1 METNNSENKGYY
13 SGPAGKVP
21 QGNDG
26 NNNNSRVLGIVVIVI
41 GMLMLVRATN
51 IIDYPILEKIISF
64 PVILIILS
72 LGLGYKK
79 KFDVGPWV
87 FLLGAGVYFLLRK
100 FDYNAGRYAF
110 PIVLITIGLF
120 VLTKNRQKSGR
131 LEDRITQPG
140 TDNQDPGT
148 YPEIPYT
155 NPRQDYTGAAYQPG
169 YDPQGEFV
177 KIDSIFS
184 GNERVVLSSNFKGGK
199 VGTIFG
205 GIVLDCKAAQIQQD
219 IVIDIYSVF
228 GSVELIFPANWRVIN
243 ETTTIFG
250 AVEDKRRLVNSTGI
264 ERRVIITGFTLFGGV
279 EIKNL

>member
-1 METNNSENKGYY
+1 METSNSENKGYY
-13 SGPAGKVP
+13 SAPAGKVP
-21 QGNDG
+21 QGTNG
-26 NNNNSRVLGIVVIVI
+26 NNNNNRILGIVVIVI
-41 GMLMLVRATN
+41 GMLMLVRATD
-51 IIDYPILEKIISF
+51 IIDYPILEKLISF
-64 PVILIILS
+64 PVFLILLA
-72 LGLGYKK
+72 LGLGYKN
-79 KFDVGPWV
+79 KFEVGAWV

-110 PIVLITIGLF
+110 PLVLITIGLF
-120 VLTKNRQKSGR
+120 VLAKNRQKSNR
-131 LEDRITQPG
+131 LEDRINPG
-140 TDNQDPGT
+140 GDNPDPVN

-155 NPRQDYTGAAYQPG
+155 NPRQDYAGAAYQPG

-184 GNERVVLSSNFKGGK
+184 GNERVVLSSNFRGGK

-205 GIVLDCKAAQIQQD
+205 GVVLDCKAAQIQQD

>member
-1 METNNSENKGYY
+1 METGNSENKGYY
-13 SGPAGKVP
+13 SDPAKKDP
-21 QGNDG
+21 LIPNG
-26 NNNNSRVLGIVVIVI
+26 NNNNRILGIVVVVI
-41 GMLMLVRATN
+41 GMLMLVRATD
-51 IIDYPILEKIISF
+51 IIHYPLLEKILSF
-64 PVILIILS
+64 PVFLIILA
-72 LGLGYKK
+72 LLIGYKN
-79 KFDVGPWV
+79 KFDVGGWV

-110 PIVLITIGLF
+110 PLVLITVGLF
-120 VLTKNRQKSGR
+120 VLAKNRQKLNR
-131 LEDRITQPG
+131 A
-140 TDNQDPGT
+140 DNRDNNTDPGLPGPHF
-148 YPEIPYT
+148 YPE
-155 NPRQDYTGAAYQPG
+155 NPHNVHNEYTGAAYQPG
-169 YDPQGEFV
+169 YDPQGEYV

-205 GIVLDCKAAQIQQD
+205 GVVLDCKAAQIQQD
-219 IVIDIYSVF
+219 IVIDVYSVF

-250 AVEDKRRLVNSTGI
+250 TVEDKRRLVNSTGI

>member
-1 METNNSENKGYY
+1 METGNSENKGYY
-13 SGPAGKVP
+13 SDPAGKDTRGG
-21 QGNDG
+21 GNG
-26 NNNNSRVLGIVVIVI
+26 NNNSRILGIVVVVI
-41 GMLMLVRATN
+41 GMLMLIRATD
-51 IIDYPILEKIISF
+51 IIHYPILEKLISF
-64 PVILIILS
+64 PVFLIILA
-72 LGLGYKK
+72 LAIGYKN
-79 KFDVGPWV
+79 KFDVGAWV

-110 PIVLITIGLF
+110 PLVLITIGLF
-120 VLTKNRQKSGR
+120 VLAKNRQKPGR
-131 LEDRITQPG
+131 LDYNSGPPPLPG
-140 TDNQDPGT
+140 DPS
-148 YPEIPYT
+148 IPQ
-155 NPRQDYTGAAYQPG
+155 QDYSGGAAYQQQG

-184 GNERVVLSSNFKGGK
+184 GNERSVLSSNFRGGK
-199 VGTIFG
+199 LGTIFG
-205 GIVLDCKAAQIQQD
+205 SVVLDCKAAQIQQD

>member
-1 METNNSENKGYY
+1 METGNSENKGYY
-13 SGPAGKVP
+13 SDPAGKDNP
-21 QGNDG
+21 GSGNG
-26 NNNNSRVLGIVVIVI
+26 NNNSRILGIVVVVI
-41 GMLMLVRATN
+41 GILMLVRATD
-51 IIDYPILEKIISF
+51 IIDYPILEKLISF
-64 PVILIILS
+64 PVFLIILA
-72 LGLGYKK
+72 LAIGYKN
-79 KFDVGPWV
+79 KFDVGAWV

-100 FDYNAGRYAF
+100 FDYNAGRYAL
-110 PIVLITIGLF
+110 PLVLITIGLF
-120 VLTKNRQKSGR
+120 VLAKNRQKPGR
-131 LEDRITQPG
+131 LEYNSGPPTLPG
-140 TDNQDPGT
+140 DPS
-148 YPEIPYT
+148 IPQ
-155 NPRQDYTGAAYQPG
+155 QDYSGGAAYQPG

-205 GIVLDCKAAQIQQD
+205 GVVLDCKAAQIQQD